1 MLNPKL
7 LAIAALAAGLAMGAT
22 ASTGIAQETGNPAP
36 QPNAGMM
43 GGGMMGGG
51 MMGGNMPM
59 MGQMN
64 RMMENCN
71 RMMESMMQRMPNTP
85 SAPSANSPEKKG

>member
-1 MLNPKL
+1 MLNTKL

-36 QPNAGMM
+36 QPNA
-43 GGGMMGGG
+43 GMMGGG